1 MNVVLSALLLFMLIT
16 TSSMFEFHMLVVTVV
31 MLNILELIM
40 KIVPDYP
47 TIQKPNCRQF
57 PELTMADFAD
67 ALRPNK
73 FTGVHRRTGEQ
84 VSGTA
89 RLCDPVRERAN

>member
-1 MNVVLSALLLFMLIT
+1 MDVVLFAMLLFMLIT

-40 KIVPDYP
+40 EIVPNYP

-57 PELTMADFAD
+57 PELTMAGFSD
-67 ALRPNK
+67 ALRPDK
-73 FTGVHRRTGEQ
+73 FTGVHFKRWQ
-84 VSGTA
+84 VKST
-89 RLCDPVRERAN
+89 L